1 VDLERARERQTHKV
15 TATGMAEFEHL
26 REALDPALNK
36 ANALAAPADGDE
48 PQPASRR
55 RRRHRVGGLVISRDD
70 RGAAGLDQIREQA
83 KLGGEISLPPRTIL
97 QTTTP
102 HITEPASRSP

>member
-1 VDLERARERQTHKV
+1 PEAGEGGGGSAAGGDAQPGRDQRVLDLERARERQADKV
-15 TATGMAEFEHL
+15 IATGMTELEHL

-55 RRRHRVGGLVISRDD
+55 RRRHGVGGLVVNRDD
-70 RGAAGLDQIREQA
+70 GGPAGPGQVREQA
-83 KLGGEISLPPRTIL
+83 
-97 QTTTP
+97 
-102 HITEPASRSP
+102 